1 MDSENYYSNE
11 PVDSWG
17 PTDLDKLLL
26 WGVEKEMSDLSIL
39 PGKPVYLEIHGEW
52 YTVTK
57 RPVRTSEIATI
68 LDCWYGGQGSAMV
81 QSGQD
86 LDFSHEIKKDRLTR
100 LRFRCNATACADG
113 YATGINLVLRSIP
126 GTPPAL
132 ESLNL
137 EPEILSAIFPTNG
150 LVLIT
155 GVVGSGKSTTL
166 AAILRKISET
176 QRRHILTYEAPIEFD
191 LANNPNAIGPIA
203 QCEIGRHLPSFDVA
217 SRNSARRAGN
227 VILLGEAR
235 DKETL
240 TEVLKS
246 AEKGVCVYSTVHTM
260 SVADTPMRMVNDFP
274 PNEQNGIASALWA
287 SLRLIIHQ
295 RLVPGRTGGRVA
307 LREFLVFQPKHC
319 NRLYGTPLS
328 KVTPVIQEMVTD
340 DGQTLL
346 ADARRK
352 YTDGAITDE
361 AYRSIVKEFDEVMH
375 G

>member
-1 MDSENYYSNE
+1 
-11 PVDSWG
+11 
-17 PTDLDKLLL
+17 
-26 WGVEKEMSDLSIL
+26 
-39 PGKPVYLEIHGEW
+39 
-52 YTVTK
+52 
-57 RPVRTSEIATI
+57 
-68 LDCWYGGQGSAMV
+68 
-81 QSGQD
+81 
-86 LDFSHEIKKDRLTR
+86 
-100 LRFRCNATACADG
+100 
-113 YATGINLVLRSIP
+113 
-126 GTPPAL
+126 
-132 ESLNL
+132 
-137 EPEILSAIFPTNG
+137 
-150 LVLIT
+150 
-155 GVVGSGKSTTL
+155 
-166 AAILRKISET
+166 
-176 QRRHILTYEAPIEFD
+176 
-191 LANNPNAIGPIA
+191 
-203 QCEIGRHLPSFDVA
+203 
-217 SRNSARRAGN
+217 
-227 VILLGEAR
+227 
-235 DKETL
+235 
-240 TEVLKS
+240 
-246 AEKGVCVYSTVHTM
+246 M